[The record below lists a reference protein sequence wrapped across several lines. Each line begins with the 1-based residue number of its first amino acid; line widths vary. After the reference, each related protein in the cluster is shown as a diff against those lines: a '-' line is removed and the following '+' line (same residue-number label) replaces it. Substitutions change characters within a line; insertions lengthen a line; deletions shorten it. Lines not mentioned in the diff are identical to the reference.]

1 MGSIALDI
9 ETYSAAPLA
18 KTGVHRYAAD
28 PTFEIR
34 LFAYAVDDGPV
45 EVVGLPMSLD
55 GVGTALHL
63 EQQKMGE
70 GKRLITYFCQ
80 PCEPTKVNG
89 GRTRNLPDHEPGK
102 WATFVGY
109 CRRDVEVEQ
118 QIRSRL
124 GCFPM
129 PQHEWGLLT
138 LGHGITTSIERDV
151 RRCKRC
157 PSVEPH

>member
-1 MGSIALDI
+1 MRSIALDI

-18 KTGVHRYAAD
+18 NTGVHRYAAD

-34 LFAYAVDDGPV
+34 LLAYAVDDGP
-45 EVVGLPMSLD
+45 
-55 GVGTALHL
+55 
-63 EQQKMGE
+63 
-70 GKRLITYFCQ
+70 
-80 PCEPTKVNG
+80 
-89 GRTRNLPDHEPGK
+89 
-102 WATFVGY
+102 
-109 CRRDVEVEQ
+109 VEVEQ

-138 LGHGITTSIERDV
+138 LDHGITTSIERDV